1 MWPTN
6 LFGKTLTD
14 RLFYA
19 WPYRLPSIGP
29 TLTTPWE
36 VALLD
41 PVPQKGRGDLR
52 GGGDA
57 PGSSVAWPRGTCSFQ
72 KPIRGLGIAREMLVE
87 PLAQVSLLRSS
98 QRDPSFQTILGVVT
112 GWIEKD

>member
-1 MWPTN
+1 MRGARGTWSTN

-19 WPYRLPSIGP
+19 WPYRLPCVGP

-41 PVPQKGRGDLR
+41 PVPQKGRGDLG

-72 KPIRGLGIAREMLVE
+72 KPIQGLGIARGMLVK

-98 QRDPSFQTILGVVT
+98 QRDPSFQTILG
-112 GWIEKD
+112 W